1 MKTILQIPCQTTPQV
16 NKIIKKLQFRV
27 QWRIYLT
34 DIKYPSYQKLCR
46 EKDTTRIMP
55 KPIKKGENFIPLL

>member
-1 MKTILQIPCQTTPQV
+1 MPNYTNRK
-16 NKIIKKLQFRV
+16 KIYKKLQFMV
-27 QWRIYLT
+27 AWRIYLT

-55 KPIKKGENFIPLL
+55 K